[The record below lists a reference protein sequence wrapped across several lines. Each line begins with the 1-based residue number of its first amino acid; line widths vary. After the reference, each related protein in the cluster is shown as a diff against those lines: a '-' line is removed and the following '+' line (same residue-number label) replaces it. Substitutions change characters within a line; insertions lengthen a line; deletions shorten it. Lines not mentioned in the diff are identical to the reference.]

1 MKSGGRKSG
10 LAWLLAGVLVA
21 GMTVTAWGDVPE
33 SLTQAQKLYNEGLF
47 AEAIEL
53 LTGLAEAPDLGD
65 NDAKSIYLL
74 LAKATAGKDFLDQAE
89 EYLRKVL
96 EIDPDFQLN
105 IQVEPP
111 QIQKVWF
118 KIDEERRQGERP
130 DPGIKTLAILYF
142 ENGSIVDHDELQPL
156 CKGLPAMLVTDL
168 RGLTGLQVV
177 ERERI
182 QYILDEIK
190 VEQTEYFKQETAVR
204 VGKQLGAHAL
214 LMGTFT
220 KLDKKKMR
228 IDARLVKT
236 ETGEL
241 IKAEKVEGNPKDF
254 AELQAELAL
263 KVAAGLDIAVKET
276 EEKAIRA
283 EGRLPIEAVLAYTRG
298 LNYEDEQ
305 NLTSAYKAYQET
317 LAAYPKHEAA
327 RGRLVALEPYVE
339 IEGG

>member
-1 MKSGGRKSG
+1 MKRGGRKSG
-10 LAWLLAGVLVA
+10 LAWLLAGVLTA
-21 GMTVTAWGDVPE
+21 GMTAAAWGEVPE

-53 LTGLAEAPDLGD
+53 LTGLAETPDLG
-65 NDAKSIYLL
+65 NSNAKSVYLL
-74 LAKATAGKDFLDQAE
+74 LAKATAGKSFLDQAE

-96 EIDPDFQLN
+96 EIDPDFQLDLKL
-105 IQVEPP
+105 EPP
-111 QIQKVWF
+111 QIQKIWF
-118 KIDEERRQGERP
+118 KVDERRKGERP

-142 ENGSIVDHDELQPL
+142 ENASVADHDDLQPL
-156 CKGLPAMLVTDL
+156 SKGLAAMLVTDL
-168 RGLTGLQVV
+168 SGLTGLKVV

-190 VEQTEYFKQETAVR
+190 MEQTEYFQPETAVR
-204 VGKQLGAHAL
+204 VGKMLGAHAF
-214 LMGTFT
+214 LMGSFT
-220 KLDKKKMR
+220 KLNKKQMR

-263 KVAAGLDIAVKET
+263 KIAAGLDIVVKES

-298 LNYEDEQ
+298 LNFEDEQ
-305 NLTSAYKAYQET
+305 NLASAYKAYQET

-339 IEGG
+339 MEGG